1 LRLEAG
7 STEAGFL
14 SAFSDISSIPTFLV
28 IQNGQLQVQLKSDVT
43 KNEFIN
49 SVRQVLGANPIPG
62 SSTEQPP
69 PPQASTPALVESRTN
84 IEADDDLY
92 GPSEPTI
99 PTQVAPAAASTL
111 SANARGKQK
120 APESKPTSSVDNKSK
135 AQQEARDALR
145 KKKKVE
151 ADELARIK
159 ARIEA
164 DKAARRLHAE
174 QRKAEREKERNA
186 EAQTAAFSQPAPSSK
201 GPRSQAKSVA
211 LNVRLFDGRTIRSTF
226 PREASLQDEVRKWVD
241 SEFSK
246 LAQDD
251 ENINNKQLPPYYFKH
266 IQSPQPSRELS
277 AGDES
282 QTLGDIDLA
291 PSATLVLVA
300 VKGYTDAYSGGAS
313 GGVVGTATGLVS
325 GILGYVGSALGAVI
339 NYGAAPIAE
348 ANAQEPLH
356 GGQRMGERRNEEP
369 VRDPVLDASG
379 PGVRVRTLADQRA
392 REEQTFYNGNQVCI
406 REYLGQRGCANL

>member
-1 LRLEAG
+1 
-7 STEAGFL
+7 L
-14 SAFSDISSIPTFLV
+14 SAFSDLSSIPAFVV
-28 IQNGQLQVQLKSDVT
+28 IQNGQLQLQLKSDVT

-62 SSTEQPP
+62 SSTAQKS
-69 PPQASTPALVESRTN
+69 PPQASTPEATESRTITGAEN
-84 IEADDDLY
+84 DLY
-92 GPSEPTI
+92 GPSEPLI
-99 PTQVAPAAASTL
+99 PTPAPAAASTL

-120 APESKPTSSVDNKSK
+120 ATPTPNSKPTTTAGYDSK
-135 AQQEARDALR
+135 TQQEARDALR
-145 KKKKVE
+145 KKKKAE

-174 QRKAEREKERNA
+174 QRKAEREKERKT
-186 EAQTAAFSQPAPSSK
+186 EAQTATSSHPAPSIQ
-201 GPRSQAKSVA
+201 GPRSQAKTVA

-226 PREASLQDEVRKWVD
+226 PREASLQSEVRAWVD

-251 ENINNKQLPPYYFKH
+251 ENINNKQLPPYYFRNVLA
-266 IQSPQPSRELS
+266 PQPSRELS
-277 AGDES
+277 VGDES

-291 PSATLVLVA
+291 PSATLVLVP
-300 VKGYTDAYSGGAS
+300 VKGYTDAYSGGES
-313 GGVVGTATGLVS
+313 GGVVGAATGLVS
-325 GILGYVGSALGAVI
+325 GILGFVGSTLGSII

-356 GGQRMGERRNEEP
+356 GGQRMGQRRNEEP
-369 VRDPVLDASG
+369 TRDPVLDNAG
-379 PGVRVRTLADQRA
+379 QGVRVRTLADQRA
-392 REEQTFYNGNQVCI
+392 REGQTFYNGNQVCV
-406 REYLGQRGCANL
+406 R